1 MKTIKA
7 FLIIFVFF
15 SGASFAQENYPEWAK
30 GIIWYQ
36 IFPERFANGDKT
48 NDPAAEKVYLIGAP
62 SDKWKIKEW
71 NSNWFSQDE
80 WEKAR
85 RGIFRDKLSDRRYG
99 GDIQGIIDRL
109 DYIKSLG
116 VNAIYLNPVF
126 DAPSLHKYDASTFH
140 HIDINFGPDPKGD
153 LEMIEQE
160 NPGNP
165 DTWKW
170 TSADKLFLKLIS
182 EIHNRGMK
190 VIIDG
195 VFNHVGIKFWAF
207 RDLYEKGES
216 SKYKDWF
223 RVTSFDDPNTPQ
235 NEFDYKGWWGTKF
248 LPEFNRDSVTLAD
261 GPRNYIFAITKRWMN
276 PDNNAATSDGIDGW
290 RLDVANEVPLGFWRE
305 WNKLVKSVN
314 PDAYITGELWHF
326 SPEYV
331 GKGDVF
337 DALMNYPYAAAIM
350 KYFAAQKQKIT
361 ASDFI
366 DSLKAIDSVY
376 PEKSVHILQNML
388 GSHDTERF
396 SSMISNPDRE
406 YDREALEENPN
417 FNPGKPEQKYYERQ
431 KLIAAFHFT
440 YKGAPLIYYGDE
452 AGMWGGDDPH
462 NRKPMIW
469 KDIKY
474 EDEIIDSSTG
484 FKKGWG
490 SYKVEVNDD
499 LLEFYKRAIALRNSC
514 PVLKLGGL
522 KFIYHD
528 DDKDAFAFE
537 RIYDNV
543 KIIAGFN
550 IGPGPAEFKVDIP
563 EGSGCTDLWSVKEV
577 KFSEMRKVT
586 IPSNSFII
594 YEIK

>member
-1 MKTIKA
+1 MKALKA
-7 FLIIFVFF
+7 VLIAYVFF
-15 SGASFAQENYPEWAK
+15 SGASFAQENYPEWAR
-30 GIIWYQ
+30 GIVWYQ
-36 IFPERFANGDKT
+36 IFTERFANGDKT
-48 NDPAAEKVYLIGAP
+48 NDPAAEKVYLIGQP

-126 DAPSLHKYDASTFH
+126 EAPSLHKYDDSTFH
-140 HIDINFGPDPKGD
+140 HIDINFGPDPAGD
-153 LEMIEQE
+153 LEMIAQE
-160 NPGNP
+160 DPGNP

-248 LPEFNRDSVTLAD
+248 LPEFNRDSVTLAS
-261 GPRNYIFAITKRWMN
+261 GPKNYIFAITKRWMN
-276 PDNNAATSDGIDGW
+276 PDNNEATSDGIDGW

-314 PDAYITGELWHF
+314 PNAYITGELWHF

-350 KYFAAQKQKIT
+350 KYFAGQKQKIA

-366 DSLKAIDSVY
+366 DSLKAIDAVY
-376 PEKSVHILQNML
+376 PENSVHILQNML

-396 SSMISNPDRE
+396 SSMVSNPDRE
-406 YDREALEENPN
+406 YDREALEENPD
-417 FNPGKPEQKYYERQ
+417 FNPGKPEQKYYESE

-474 EDEIIDSSTG
+474 DDEVIDSSTG

-490 SYKVEVNDD
+490 AYKVEVDED
-499 LLEFYKRAIALRNSC
+499 LLEFYKRAIALRNSH
-514 PVLKLGGL
+514 PALKLGGL

-528 DDKDAFAFE
+528 D
-537 RIYDNV
+537 
-543 KIIAGFN
+543 
-550 IGPGPAEFKVDIP
+550 
-563 EGSGCTDLWSVKEV
+563 
-577 KFSEMRKVT
+577 
-586 IPSNSFII
+586 
-594 YEIK
+594 